1 MEDLIIFIVIFA
13 VGYFVGH
20 MHTIVKLAHMVFE
33 HHTVGSKQ
41 VKVGK
46 SSVQLDLEKHNDVYY
61 AYLGNTFVGQNS
73 KLEDLFNAIF
83 EQLAKNSKVSE
94 MVIGESV
101 TKLST
106 QDQAELSKLVS
117 KYLNV

>member
-1 MEDLIIFIVIFA
+1 MEDLIIWIAMFVL
-13 VGYFVGH
+13 GYFVGH
-20 MHTIVKLAHMVFE
+20 VHMIVKLAHMIVE
-33 HHTVGSKQ
+33 QDTTDTKQ

-46 SSVQLDLEKHNDVYY
+46 SSVKLDLEKHNGVYY
-61 AYLGNTFVGQNS
+61 AYLGNTFVGQNA
-73 KLEDLFNAIF
+73 KLEDLFTTLF
-83 EQLAKNSKVSE
+83 DRLEVNSKISE
-94 MVIGESV
+94 VVIGESV

>member
-1 MEDLIIFIVIFA
+1 MEDLIICIVIFA
-13 VGYFVGH
+13 IGYFVGH
-20 MHTIVKLAHMVFE
+20 MHTIVKLAH
-33 HHTVGSKQ
+33 
-41 VKVGK
+41 KVGK